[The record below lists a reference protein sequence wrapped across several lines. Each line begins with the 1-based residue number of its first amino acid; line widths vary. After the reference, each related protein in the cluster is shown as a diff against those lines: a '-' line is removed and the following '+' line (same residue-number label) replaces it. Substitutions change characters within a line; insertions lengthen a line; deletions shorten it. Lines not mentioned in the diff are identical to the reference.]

1 MLSGRVRAG
10 ASLVSGK
17 LREPPGSPGSDG
29 PGRGPVRTRV
39 VFSDRGYPGR
49 LCKLGCQVRA
59 RGTPTVS
66 CPRPLLPEHR
76 VCSFCDWTGAASP
89 AGWAGRAGQS
99 ERPFVVRCALVA
111 EPRGGHRPR
120 PANGASRGSGQRGQV
135 TSPQYT
141 AHECLLGWNLVCL
154 SVQHHSSGAAARGG
168 GRGSE
173 WEGPGVTGLTAA
185 WSHGEC
191 CVGTGAVALLHAGRR
206 APRGSSLSRG
216 GRWSGFEAGSGGRCV
231 VRTEVL
237 RPWDARP
244 GAHGEARCGVR
255 GAGVE
260 ACSRTLVGGP

>member
-1 MLSGRVRAG
+1 MNISRYTRTRNLCHELQLCLFFYFSCLGRSAVGVPDTPPTGPGGGRKLGVLSGRVRAG

-89 AGWAGRAGQS
+89 AGWAGRAGRS

-168 GRGSE
+168 GA
-173 WEGPGVTGLTAA
+173 GL
-185 WSHGEC
+185 
-191 CVGTGAVALLHAGRR
+191 R
-206 APRGSSLSRG
+206 
-216 GRWSGFEAGSGGRCV
+216 
-231 VRTEVL
+231 
-237 RPWDARP
+237 
-244 GAHGEARCGVR
+244 
-255 GAGVE
+255 
-260 ACSRTLVGGP
+260 VGGARGHRADGRVESR